1 MNRIYFLPGFLNAT
15 VLVVSLFVGSAYG
28 CW

>member
-1 MNRIYFLPGFLNAT
+1 MNRIYFLPGFLNAP